1 MRLQSILLI
10 PFVTLCLTGPTNA
23 SAAKSW
29 EGFYGGLSLGQ
40 RTLSTDW
47 AQTELYNFNG
57 SHITDTDFTNS
68 SDEGGSYVNVYAGYN
83 WLISNDVVAGI
94 ELSAGYADNQSSAN
108 ELYLPPLV
116 IPNLPTPVVLPSTAA
131 TTLESDWDAKLR
143 GRLGYLVTPSTLLYG
158 TAGVALIKFKAT
170 TTCTGPVGMVCY
182 GTDRKSTV
190 SETLFGW
197 TAGVGVEHALSERVL
212 ARAEYSYTD
221 YESTSFMAQRSEIVA
236 FDEASYSGSAVAGIK
251 GRADLT
257 TQALSLGLTYRF

>member
-10 PFVTLCLTGPTNA
+10 PFATLCLIGPTNA
-23 SAAKSW
+23 SAGKSW

-47 AQTELYNFNG
+47 AQTELHDFNG
-57 SHITDTDFTNS
+57 SYLTDTDFTNS
-68 SDEGGSYVNVYAGYN
+68 SSEQAAYVNVYAGYN
-83 WLISNDVVAGI
+83 WFISNDLITGI

-108 ELYLPPLV
+108 KINFVPLV
-116 IPNLPTPVVLPSTAA
+116 SRNALAPVVLPTTAA

-143 GRLGYLVTPSTLLYG
+143 GRFGYLVTPSMLLYG
-158 TAGVALIKFKAT
+158 TAGVAVTRFKAT
-170 TTCTGPVGMVCY
+170 TTCRGAIGFVCFGPDV
-182 GTDRKSTV
+182 KNTV

-221 YESTSFMAQRSEIVA
+221 YERTSFMAQRSEA
-236 FDEASYSGSAVAGIK
+236 NTYNLASGSGSSVLGIK

>member
-10 PFVTLCLTGPTNA
+10 PFSTLCLIGPTNA
-23 SAAKSW
+23 SAAESW

-47 AQTELYNFNG
+47 AQTELYDFNG
-57 SHITDTDFTNS
+57 SYITDTDFTNS
-68 SDEGGSYVNVYAGYN
+68 SDEGAGYVNVYAGYN
-83 WLISNDVVAGI
+83 WLINNDVVAGI
-94 ELSAGYADNQSSAN
+94 ELSAGYADNQSPAN
-108 ELYLPPLV
+108 KLNSVPIV
-116 IPNLPTPVVLPSTAA
+116 APNLPVPVALPTTAA

-158 TAGVALIKFKAT
+158 TAGVAVTKFKAT
-170 TTCTGPVGMVCY
+170 TTCRGPFGVACLGPDV
-182 GTDRKSTV
+182 KNTV

-197 TAGVGVEHALSERVL
+197 TAGVGVEHTLSERVL
-212 ARAEYSYTD
+212 VRAEYSYSD
-221 YESTSFMAQRSEIVA
+221 YERTSFMALRSEGGNY
-236 FDEASYSGSAVAGIK
+236 DLLSGSGSSVVGIK